1 MAAKVLNIEVG
12 DRVTKVC
19 VSAKSKK
26 SYQIASS
33 FLMATPANAV
43 KDGQILNPMAMAD
56 ALRRQLAERGAGNV
70 KNVVFTISSTKVASR
85 EVLLPPLKDNRIQT
99 VVETNASDYFPVDMS
114 SYCIAHTLLER
125 LTGDNPGCRVQV
137 TAAPRT
143 LLEGYSALAEAAG
156 LQLEAVDYCGNSQY
170 QVLRSLDHEEV
181 VMYVDVNVSNTLVSF
196 MNNGLLLLQRNINV
210 GGDELVCALMEAAGD
225 EDGDFLAPLQR
236 IGDAGYLDS
245 LLPRHRQE
253 DCLSRLVGGISRSAD
268 FFKSNRSATP
278 ISRVVLLGVCG
289 SIAGLAQLVQEELGT
304 EVVTLEDVSGIKFVA
319 NSVGGVNSY
328 LSCVGSLV
336 KPLDLLPEELRP
348 SKKKKNKKRR
358 GNDSIALGV
367 VVFLLLTLAGV
378 GLAGFSIWQCMTAQ
392 EEQALLE
399 QRVQELAHV
408 GKTAQLYEDYQAT
421 EAALRQIRAASDTHN
436 AYLVDF
442 LEEMERKMPSSLL
455 LMSAVCDEQGVTL
468 NIVTPGMEEADVV
481 IKQLRSFASI
491 QQIDVSTITETID
504 EGGIS
509 SATFSVRCGYNA
521 PEEAKPV
528 AEQAVE
534 GGETA

>member
-19 VSAKSKK
+19 VSTKSKK

-33 FLMATPANAV
+33 FLMATPAGAV

-210 GGDELVCALMEAAGD
+210 GGDELVCALMEAAGN

-336 KPLDLLPEELRP
+336 RSCAPPRRKRT
-348 SKKKKNKKRR
+348 KNAAAATV
-358 GNDSIALGV
+358 SLWALWY
-367 VVFLLLTLAGV
+367 F
-378 GLAGFSIWQCMTAQ
+378 C
-392 EEQALLE
+392 
-399 QRVQELAHV
+399 
-408 GKTAQLYEDYQAT
+408 
-421 EAALRQIRAASDTHN
+421 
-436 AYLVDF
+436 
-442 LEEMERKMPSSLL
+442 
-455 LMSAVCDEQGVTL
+455 C
-468 NIVTPGMEEADVV
+468 
-481 IKQLRSFASI
+481 
-491 QQIDVSTITETID
+491 
-504 EGGIS
+504 
-509 SATFSVRCGYNA
+509 
-521 PEEAKPV
+521 
-528 AEQAVE
+528 
-534 GGETA
+534 